1 MRRFRAARFRRRNTD
16 LRFRRRDT
24 DLYELLARSARNLV
38 TGTDLLTELTLPG
51 ADAQSVSERLVE
63 LEHDSDRVTHE
74 IYSRIN
80 ARRPGRRRRED
91 LYHLGSHLD
100 DVMDH
105 LEAAGT
111 LVYLYGLT
119 ELPALPREAHELID
133 VLNQQ
138 AEATA
143 DAMPRLSRTR
153 HLREYWIECNR
164 LENEGDRAYRMLLVR
179 LFSGEYDAVTV
190 LKMKEVV
197 DELEA
202 ACDAFEDVAHT
213 VEGLAV
219 KKS

>member
-1 MRRFRAARFRRRNTD
+1 MARGTRGEVAPVRRFRAVRVRRRVA
-16 LRFRRRDT
+16 
-24 DLYELLARSARNLV
+24 DLYELLARSARNVV

-74 IYSRIN
+74 IYSRLN
-80 ARRPGRRRRED
+80 ARRAGRRRRED
-91 LYHLGSHLD
+91 VYHLGSHLD

-143 DAMPRLSRTR
+143 DAMPRLSRTH

-164 LENEGDRAYRMLLVR
+164 LENEGDRAYRMLLV
-179 LFSGEYDAVTV
+179 
-190 LKMKEVV
+190 
-197 DELEA
+197 
-202 ACDAFEDVAHT
+202 
-213 VEGLAV
+213 
-219 KKS
+219 